1 MTNSAAR
8 HLQHAQALH
17 AFGAVAIPTD
27 QRCGRAP
34 GHHFIVFY
42 RKRMQGVACS
52 GVRCAQH
59 FSFDADAVVGVH
71 APRPPLP
78 HHARRQVPH
87 QPPFFTGKAAVQR
100 RHHGVQSHA
109 TTAALC
115 GVWAAR
121 CRASNRCHWQ
131 SPACRQSAYCCH
143 GYLATCAPTLCP
155 IQYSGTPGMCWRWCC
170 ATAAQ
175 SAAQSSK
182 FARACF
188 NGPCKDSAWPR

>member
-1 MTNSAAR
+1 MRRRSI
-8 HLQHAQALH
+8 AL
-17 AFGAVAIPTD
+17 GAVAVPAD

-59 FSFDADAVVGVH
+59 FSLYADAVVGVH
-71 APRPPLP
+71 APRPPAATP
-78 HHARRQVPH
+78 R
-87 QPPFFTGKAAVQR
+87 PPASPPPAPIFYRESSRTTSSPRG
-100 RHHGVQSHA
+100 QSHA

-121 CRASNRCHWQ
+121 YRASNRCHWQ
-131 SPACRQSAYCCH
+131 SPACRQSAYGCH
-143 GYLATCAPTLCP
+143 ECPAICAPTLCP
-155 IQYSGTPGMCWRWCC
+155 IRVQRHPGMCWRCCC

-182 FARACF
+182 FACACF